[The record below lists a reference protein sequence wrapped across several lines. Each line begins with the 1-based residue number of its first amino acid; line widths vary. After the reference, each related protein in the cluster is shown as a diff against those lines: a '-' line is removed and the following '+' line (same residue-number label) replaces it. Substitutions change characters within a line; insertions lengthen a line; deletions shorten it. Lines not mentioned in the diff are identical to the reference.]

1 MPLVHFWSSSLFQ
14 KLKWVTTTTMAT
26 VTTMT
31 KTFTIYRDN
40 KLVAKASLC
49 LEMLGTVQ
57 YQAYNLLFSVEL
69 LRI

>member
-1 MPLVHFWSSSLFQ
+1 
-14 KLKWVTTTTMAT
+14 
-26 VTTMT
+26 MT

-49 LEMLGTVQ
+49 LEMLGIVQ

-69 LRI
+69 LKIWSYRYDTLIVLGEFLYVTLY